1 MALTSVTTP
10 TDYDIAYRPV
20 LFEVSTSVVDLEAVK
35 FSLYD
40 NTTSDL
46 INSVTVQAKFGDS
59 DNFQADMRTFIQDY
73 LQADIG
79 IITPNSTHFNSGLSI
94 RDFYITATERILSS
108 SGTFSDGDTLTSS
121 GYWIVNA
128 SLNVGDSGLVSAGYF
143 TTTSGTKILTDKTV
157 FVTRDNESEYIS
169 LYNNEENVKVTIE
182 ATDTAGV
189 TVTGVVNS
197 LTLGNQTCYLGI
209 GYENINAYTLSTGTQ
224 PLLDNL
230 TASYTV
236 QFETVTTGTIFEQ
249 ISVEVD
255 REYRVDPVRFVF
267 QNNYGAL
274 DFFTAYAFKEQSIDI
289 ESSIS
294 QRPVTDYTTV
304 TSYGKFRPNT
314 SMNTRFRV
322 GTQNLTVDEILW
334 LKQLWSS
341 AGVWVQEGTLYRPIV
356 LLTDSVKVESN
367 LQGSEVF
374 SVQFEYEFANA
385 LRRQKG

>member
-10 TDYDIAYRPV
+10 SDYDIAYRPIIW
-20 LFEVSTSVVDLEAVK
+20 EVETSVVDLEAVK

-46 INSVTVQAKFGDS
+46 INSITVQAKFGDS

-73 LQADIG
+73 LKADIDV
-79 IITPNSTHFNSGLSI
+79 ITPNSTAFNAALSI

-121 GYWIVNA
+121 GVWIVNA
-128 SLNVGDSGLVSAGYF
+128 SLNVGDSGLVASDYF
-143 TTTSGTKILTDKTV
+143 TTTSGTKLLTDKPV
-157 FVTRDNESEYIS
+157 FVTRSNESEYIS

-182 ATDTAGV
+182 ATDTAGI

-274 DFFTAYAFKEQSIDI
+274 DFFTAYAFKEQSIDV

-294 QRPVTDYTTV
+294 QRPVTDYTTI

-322 GTQNLTVDEILW
+322 GTQNLSVDEILW

-356 LLTDSVKVESN
+356 LLTDSIKVESN

-374 SVQFEYEFANA
+374 SIQFEYEFANA

>member
-10 TDYDIAYRPV
+10 NDYDIAYRPI
-20 LFEVSTSVVDLEAVK
+20 LFEVETSVVNLEAVK

-73 LQADIG
+73 LKADID
-79 IITPNSTHFNSGLSI
+79 IITPNNTHFNSGLSI

-128 SLNVGDSGLVSAGYF
+128 SLNVGDSGLVASDYF

-224 PLLDNL
+224 PLLTNI
-230 TASYTV
+230 TTSYTV
-236 QFETVTTGTIFEQ
+236 QFETVTTGTVFEQ

-356 LLTDSVKVESN
+356 LLTDSIKVESN